1 LNQPLVK
8 VTRGD
13 LVESTHRIAV
23 AVCDAS
29 GELRAWAGDAHLVTF
44 MRSSAKPLQALALIE
59 SGAAEAFGLTQEE
72 IAVTCASHSGEEVH
86 VRAARGV
93 LAKAGVP
100 EAALHCGVHAPIDRV
115 SARALAVA
123 GQSPT
128 EVHCNCSGKHSGML
142 AVCSR
147 MGWSIDDYWRI
158 DHPLQQLILCNV
170 ASMCGVDPASIVI
183 GIDGCGVPVHGMP
196 LTAMAT
202 GFARL
207 ATGQGVSPQ
216 RAVATKT
223 IVRAMQDNPYLVA
236 GRERFTTQLMEH
248 GRPQVVAKSGAEAV
262 FCLGLPE
269 LGLGMALKVLD
280 GGSRATYPATME
292 VLAQLGALHPAQL
305 ERLANWHH
313 PAVRNVLGDVIG
325 SIAPSFVVQRA

>member
-1 LNQPLVK
+1 MNEPLVK

-13 LVESTHRIAV
+13 LVESTHRVAV
-23 AVCDAS
+23 AVCDAA

-93 LAKAGVP
+93 LAKAGVS

-115 SARALAVA
+115 SARALAAA
-123 GQSPT
+123 GQAPT

-147 MGWSIDDYWRI
+147 MGWSTDDYWRI
-158 DHPLQQLILCNV
+158 EHPLQQLILSNV

-207 ATGQGVSPQ
+207 ATGQAVSPQ
-216 RAVATKT
+216 RAAATKT

-292 VLAQLGALHPAQL
+292 VLAQLGALQPAQL
-305 ERLANWHH
+305 ERLAGWHH

-325 SIAPSFVVQRA
+325 SIAPSLVLQRA